1 MGNVTHSRNTISGYL
16 HNAVDQ
22 IRGEACSQQFF
33 SKGQFSNPMV
43 VRIASLAYQKGFG
56 GHFHNANA
64 IASIRDI
71 PGLLIACP
79 SNGRDAVLMLRT
91 CVAAAHECKL
101 VSVFLEPIAL
111 YMTKDLHE
119 ERDGLWSFPYPSFDE
134 HIAIGSAKTWTEG
147 TDLTLFSY
155 ANGLWMSLK
164 VAKRLKKNTIY
175 RFELLIYVG

>member
-1 MGNVTHSRNTISGYL
+1 M

-111 YMTKDLHE
+111 YDFAPSPIISMVIKPTGNTTNQTIFDNS
-119 ERDGLWSFPYPSFDE
+119 SF
-134 HIAIGSAKTWTEG
+134 
-147 TDLTLFSY
+147 
-155 ANGLWMSLK
+155 SLK
-164 VAKRLKKNTIY
+164 LFKSTPKS
-175 RFELLIYVG
+175 